1 MIREF
6 ALAQWHDLLMSAL
19 DELDDLFAIQ
29 AAAKNASL
37 DSWSRATQLSAAE
50 LDAFV
55 THPRNAEVVS
65 TQPDGRPLAVPA
77 GFVSVGI
84 EMWLPTSAGA
94 VRRRDVAVHGALS
107 LVVTESDRDEHATL
121 LVEGPA
127 REVAIGDVAPG
138 VVLAYTEKYG
148 QAPDWAGC
156 WLVLRPR
163 RVLSHRGV
171 A

>member
-1 MIREF
+1 M
-6 ALAQWHDLLMSAL
+6 MSAL

-29 AAAKNASL
+29 RRSAENASPATL

-50 LDAFV
+50 IDAIV
-55 THPRNAEVVS
+55 MHPRNAVVAS
-65 TQPDGRPLAVPA
+65 TQPDGRPLEVPA

-94 VRRRDVAVHGALS
+94 VRRSDVAVHGALS
-107 LVVTESDRDEHATL
+107 LVITEAEGDDHTTL
-121 LVEGPA
+121 LIEGPA
-127 REVAIGDVAPG
+127 REVALGDVASG

-148 QAPDWAGC
+148 TAPDWAGC